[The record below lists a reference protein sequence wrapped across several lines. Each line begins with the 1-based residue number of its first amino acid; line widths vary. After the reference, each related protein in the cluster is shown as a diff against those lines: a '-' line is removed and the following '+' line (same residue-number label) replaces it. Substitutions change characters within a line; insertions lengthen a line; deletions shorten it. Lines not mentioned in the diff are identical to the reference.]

1 MPSQIT
7 RLLTGYKRALDDSEA
22 RYESLHISRSRN
34 AKKFYNM
41 FFKKLIKDYST
52 KVADPAEKRLLKK
65 SIEQIFESDEL
76 NFAAIDGTSYKDSYG
91 DYMVFFG
98 ASYGVRGQISF
109 KGDPPKTKYEK
120 WSSEQDVSMVAY
132 VPIPFADLNDIAE
145 NQFVSTDDEKLDL
158 SFIHNQLMQ
167 LAEVYLALDLI
178 SASTLRP
185 KIILWDHSM
194 SSVLNST
201 TIWVDDIDLIGYSHR
216 GTKLTIQDVIIAY
229 SHPYNPELQIPSKKK
244 FQRYN
249 YVLAELYKKSTHK
262 LSDIAASLNV
272 SKDDLKNEINNYLL
286 EKKGENEPIVN
297 YDPTTDEISL
307 NNRYKDSWQY
317 VTDLFKS
324 ICYKLFKEK
333 DQSALIYEKESEGK
347 FKPRW
352 TSPNDLK
359 FLIAVGLR
367 ALIEECWRHNV
378 LLVGIAKDSTSSYL
392 TRNYLGVMRYE
403 KKYTFDDILLPWTD
417 RLFLETLPL
426 ADDNLNSPWATIEF
440 DSTFMTLHLEKDE
453 ISKEQ
458 HLAGVKG
465 SVVSP
470 ERMFARSLAQF
481 YLNRSKSNLALSK
494 CAPLFGHV
502 IFVDRLL
509 MPKLDK
515 GNWKDVKISDPKLGE
530 IIPFCVLDNTK
541 FNQGQD
547 ITIYLLNI
555 LTRNLFPEVI
565 GYPDPLHKADWGA
578 KSLLKKVKP
587 IIESSGASLRI
598 RPLNR
603 TFRRIRESLRR
614 T

>member
-7 RLLTGYKRALDDSEA
+7 RLLTGYKKALDDSEA
-22 RYESLHISRSRN
+22 RYESLHISRSKN
-34 AKKFYNM
+34 AKAFYDI
-41 FFKKLIKDYST
+41 FFKKLIRDYSNR
-52 KVADPAEKRLLKK
+52 VSDPAERRLLKK

-109 KGDPPKTKYEK
+109 KGEPPKTRYEK

-185 KIILWDHSM
+185 RIILWDHSM

-201 TIWVDDIDLIGYSHR
+201 AQRVEDVNLVGYSHR

-229 SHPYNPELQIPSKKK
+229 SHPYNIELQVPSKKK
-244 FQRYN
+244 FERYN
-249 YVLAELYKKSTHK
+249 YVLAELYKKSPQK
-262 LSDIAASLNV
+262 IFDIATSMDV
-272 SKDDLKNEINNYLL
+272 SKDELLNDIKNYLL
-286 EKKGENEPIVN
+286 RAKAGYEPILIF
-297 YDPTTDEISL
+297 DATLDEISL
-307 NNRYKDSWQY
+307 NNRFIDSWEY
-317 VTDLFKS
+317 VTDLFET
-324 ICYKLFKEK
+324 ICRRLFKEK
-333 DQSALIYEKESEGK
+333 DQSALIYQKESEGK
-347 FKPRW
+347 SKPRW

-367 ALIEECWRHNV
+367 ALIEKCWKYNV
-378 LLVGIAKDSTSSYL
+378 LLIGIAKDSTSSYL
-392 TRNYLGVMRYE
+392 TSNYLGVMRYE

-417 RLFLETLPL
+417 RLFLETIPL
-426 ADDNLNSPWATIEF
+426 ADDNLNAPWATIEF
-440 DSTFMTLHLEKDE
+440 DSTFTTLRLRKDE
-453 ISKEQ
+453 ISKDL
-458 HLAGVKG
+458 HLEGVQG
-465 SVVSP
+465 WVISP
-470 ERMFARSLAQF
+470 ERIFARSLAQF
-481 YLNRSKSNLALSK
+481 YLNRSKSNLTTSK

-509 MPKLDK
+509 FPKIDK
-515 GNWKDVKISDPKLGE
+515 GNFADVKISDPKLGE
-530 IIPFCVLDNTK
+530 IMPFCVLDNTK
-541 FNQGQD
+541 YNQGQD

-587 IIESSGASLRI
+587 IIVSSGASLRI

>member
-7 RLLTGYKRALDDSEA
+7 RLLTGYKKALDDSEA
-22 RYESLHISRSRN
+22 RYESLHISRAKN
-34 AKKFYNM
+34 AKIFYNT
-41 FFKKLIKDYST
+41 FFKKLIKDYSI
-52 KVADPAEKRLLKK
+52 KVADAAEKRLLKK

-109 KGDPPKTKYEK
+109 KGEPPKTRYQK
-120 WSSEQDVSMVAY
+120 WSAEQDVSMVAY
-132 VPIPFADLNDIAE
+132 VPIPFADLNDITE

-167 LAEVYLALDLI
+167 LAEVYLALDLV

-194 SSVLNST
+194 SSVLAST
-201 TIWVDDIDLIGYSHR
+201 TVWVDDIDLVGYNHR
-216 GTKLTIQDVIIAY
+216 GTKLTTQDIIIAY
-229 SHPYNPELQIPSKKK
+229 SHPYNTEFQVPSKKK

-249 YVLAELYKKSTHK
+249 YVLSELYRKSPQRF
-262 LSDIAASLNV
+262 SEIAASIGT
-272 SKDDLKNEINNYLL
+272 SKDELHNEIKKYLL
-286 EKKGENEPIVN
+286 DKKGGFEPIAN
-297 YDPTTDEISL
+297 YDSTTDEISL
-307 NNRYKDSWQY
+307 NNRYTDSWRY
-317 VTDLFKS
+317 VTDLFET

-367 ALIEECWRHNV
+367 ALIEKCWKHNV
-378 LLVGIAKDSTSSYL
+378 LLIGIVKDSTSSYL
-392 TRNYLGVMRYE
+392 TRNYLGVMRYQE
-403 KKYTFDDILLPWTD
+403 KYSFDDTLLPWTD

-426 ADDNLNSPWATIEF
+426 ADDNLNAPWATIEF
-440 DSTFMTLHLEKDE
+440 DSSFMTLHLEKDE
-453 ISKEQ
+453 ISKEMQ
-458 HLAGVKG
+458 VAGVKG
-465 SVVSP
+465 SVVTP
-470 ERMFARSLAQF
+470 ERLFARSLVQF
-481 YLNRSKSNLALSK
+481 YLNRTKSNSTASKS
-494 CAPLFGHV
+494 APLFGHV

-509 MPKLDK
+509 MPKIDK
-515 GNWKDVKISDPKLGE
+515 GKWTDLKISDPKLGE
-530 IIPFCVLDNTK
+530 ITPFSVLDNTK
-541 FNQGQD
+541 YNQGQD